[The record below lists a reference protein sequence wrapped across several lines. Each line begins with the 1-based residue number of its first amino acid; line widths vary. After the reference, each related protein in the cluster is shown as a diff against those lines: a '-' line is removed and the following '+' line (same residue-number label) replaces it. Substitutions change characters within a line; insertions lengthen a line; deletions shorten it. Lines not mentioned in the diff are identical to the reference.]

1 MKYFSCQMGIGAIT
15 FVLFIFLFGNYAS
28 LEAVSPIPKS
38 SGIKVKA
45 QVGSFQLHVA
55 GIATPLGVVSLL
67 AKDKTF
73 LISTI
78 ADEQGRFDMTP
89 VLINEGFDGFCMS
102 LNDQVPDRKSQICQQ
117 ISPAVS
123 NVEIRNLFL
132 PPTLGLSSPRVNR
145 GFSVKAVGYT
155 MPQAQVTLTMDQ
167 GRTMYAV
174 ADSNGYYMFDIG
186 GLGFGE
192 YKVSVTARYQDMESL
207 KPETSKTINVLALA
221 LGYTWTYWIILILLI
236 LLIILF
242 LLWRRRK
249 KKLEIRN

>member
-1 MKYFSCQMGIGAIT
+1 MKHFSCQMGIGVIA
-15 FVLFIFLFGNYAS
+15 FVLFVFLFGNYAS
-28 LEAVSPIPKS
+28 LEAVSPIPRS

-55 GIATPLGVVSLL
+55 GIGTPLGVVNLL

-102 LNDQVPDRKSQICQQ
+102 LNDQVPDRESQICQQ

-123 NVEIRNLFL
+123 SVEIRNLFL
-132 PPTLGLSSPRVNR
+132 PPTLGLSSPRISR

-167 GRTMYAV
+167 GRPMHAV
-174 ADSNGYYMFDIG
+174 ADSDGYYIFDIG
-186 GLGFGE
+186 GLGFGT
-192 YKVSVTARYQDMESL
+192 YKMSSVARYQDQSSL
-207 KPETSKTINVLALA
+207 KPETSKTVNVLALA
-221 LGYTWTYWIILILLI
+221 LGYTWIYWIILILII
-236 LLIILF
+236 LLLILF
-242 LLWRRRK
+242 LLWKRSK
-249 KKLEIRN
+249 KGRPVSH